1 MRFLIA
7 PDAFKGTL
15 TAAQAAE
22 AIAAGIH
29 HIIPT
34 AEIETL
40 PLADGGEGTLDV
52 LISHVSHEDIAISIE
67 QYVIYTDNDGV
78 VVALIESARHL
89 GLTRPDM
96 QALDVFGRGSG
107 ALGDCIR
114 ERLDAGIR
122 RFVIG
127 LGGSATND
135 AGLGLLAALGLRAF
149 DGQGRMV
156 SPDLRGLL
164 STRSIDISG
173 MDARFADCCFT
184 VLCDVDAPLCGAS
197 GATVTFGPQKGL
209 SADDLEPVDQA
220 MERFAHLAE
229 TAFGHS
235 VNKLPGSGAA
245 GGLGFAF
252 ALLGGALVSG
262 ADYVIEKAGLAERLK
277 GVDWVVTGEGR
288 SDAQTLAGKLPVKVA
303 TLARA
308 AGVRMALISGSVDRT
323 TMPELEKRFDRIISA
338 QPDGIPDDPALKQAK
353 SLLVDAAMEF
363 GRIIG

>member
-22 AIAAGIH
+22 SIAAGIH

-52 LISHVSHEDIAISIE
+52 LMAHLAHESNLVTDYK
-67 QYVIYTDNDGV
+67 YVIYTDNDGV

-96 QALDVFGRGSG
+96 QALDVLGRGSG

-262 ADYVIEKAGLAERLK
+262 ADYVIEKAGLAGRLK
-277 GVDWVVTGEGR
+277 GVDWVVTGEGK
-288 SDAQTLAGKLPVKVA
+288 SDMQTLAGKLPIKVA
-303 TLARA
+303 KAART
-308 AGVRMALISGSVDRT
+308 AGTKVALISGDVTGTPGLAEAFDAVIAARPEDMPIETAVD
-323 TMPELEKRFDRIISA
+323 
-338 QPDGIPDDPALKQAK
+338 QAA
-353 SLLVDAAMEF
+353 SLLRRAACEWAVTI
-363 GRIIG
+363 RR